1 MGRFFGV
8 FTPWVHLQF
17 PSRKALHTLSSP
29 SPCRILKLP
38 RSLRGGRREIWHHG
52 TSQLFPLKNAPAIKI
67 GQFFVDTYGGK
78 NKHIISYGIK
88 MQVTIFRKA
97 TCFTS
102 DLLIFACGR
111 RLLSRGCELFSKNFK
126 PSTGFAVPFIW
137 GLKTLKR
144 CLLLWCFGGDICHK
158 KQINKSF
165 WMSFNHAFQY
175 GPSKKA
181 LLNREAP
188 QLQTANCARIPG

>member
-1 MGRFFGV
+1 MVWVGDGDCYLGVLRFESQTSGPQTTNLPCVEKGDASMGRFFGV

-29 SPCRILKLP
+29 SPCRISKLP

-111 RLLSRGCELFSKNFK
+111 RLLSRGCELFFQNFK

-144 CLLLWCFGGDICHK
+144 C
-158 KQINKSF
+158 
-165 WMSFNHAFQY
+165 
-175 GPSKKA
+175 
-181 LLNREAP
+181 
-188 QLQTANCARIPG
+188 